1 MPIWLNARD
10 IAALLTMADAIA
22 AVEEAFRQL
31 ALGDVALPPRVGIGM
46 ARYGG
51 GGAAMPAYVGGEVNG
66 LGLKLVTLYA
76 DNPARYGLAAVQATL
91 VLLDPRNGQLQAVM
105 DAGALTT
112 LRTGAVG
119 GVAARYLARQRATC
133 ATVFGA
139 GVQGR
144 AQLEALCAVR
154 PIQRAW
160 IVDRVPAA
168 AHAFAA
174 TMSAQLGLPISPA
187 TDLRAAVADVILT
200 ATTAHEPLF
209 DGNWRQPRVHISGI
223 GSHAPAARE
232 LDTATVQRARV
243 VTDQTAA
250 CLAEAGDLIIP
261 LREGAITE
269 AHIAAQLGEVI
280 VGRKPS
286 RTAEDEITLFKS
298 VGLAIQDIAVAA
310 QVYRHALATG
320 RGQPLLNEWNPL

>member
-10 IAALLTMADAIA
+10 IAALLTMTDAIA

-51 GGAAMPAYVGGEVNG
+51 GGAAMPAYVGGEINS
-66 LGLKLVTLYA
+66 LGLKLVTLYP
-76 DNPARYGLAAVQATL
+76 DNPGRYSLAAVQATL
-91 VLLDPRNGQLQAVM
+91 VLLNPRTGQLLAVM
-105 DAGALTT
+105 DAGAGTA
-112 LRTGAVG
+112 LRTGAAG
-119 GVAARYLARQRATC
+119 GVASRYLARQGATR

-154 PIQRAW
+154 PIQQAW

-168 AHAFAA
+168 AEAFAA
-174 TMSAQLGLPISPA
+174 AMSAQLGLPIASA
-187 TDLRAAVADVILT
+187 TVLRAAVADADVILT

-209 DGNWRQPRVHISGI
+209 DGNWLQPGAHINGI

-232 LDTATVQRARV
+232 LDTVTVQRARV

-269 AHIAAQLGEVI
+269 AHIAAQLGEI
-280 VGRKPS
+280 IIGRNPG

-310 QVYRHALATG
+310 QVYRQALAAG
-320 RGQPLLNEWNPL
+320 RGQPLLNE

>member
-10 IAALLTMADAIA
+10 IAALLTMTDAIA

-51 GGAAMPAYVGGEVNG
+51 GGAAMPAYVGGEINS
-66 LGLKLVTLYA
+66 LGLKLVTLYP
-76 DNPARYGLAAVQATL
+76 DNPGRYSLAAVQATL
-91 VLLDPRNGQLQAVM
+91 VLLNPRTGQLLAVM
-105 DAGALTT
+105 DAGALTA
-112 LRTGAVG
+112 LRTGAAG
-119 GVAARYLARQRATC
+119 GVASRYLARQGATR

-154 PIQRAW
+154 PIQQAW

-168 AHAFAA
+168 AEAFAA
-174 TMSAQLGLPISPA
+174 AMSAQLGLPIASA
-187 TDLRAAVADVILT
+187 TDLRAAVADADVILT

-209 DGNWRQPRVHISGI
+209 DGNWLQPGAHINGI

-232 LDTATVQRARV
+232 LDTVTVQRARV

-269 AHIAAQLGEVI
+269 AHIAAQLGEI
-280 VGRKPS
+280 IIGRNPG

-310 QVYRHALATG
+310 QVYRQALAAG
-320 RGQPLLNEWNPL
+320 RGQPLLNE

>member
-1 MPIWLNARD
+1 M
-10 IAALLTMADAIA
+10 
-22 AVEEAFRQL
+22 
-31 ALGDVALPPRVGIGM
+31 
-46 ARYGG
+46 
-51 GGAAMPAYVGGEVNG
+51 
-66 LGLKLVTLYA
+66 
-76 DNPARYGLAAVQATL
+76 
-91 VLLDPRNGQLQAVM
+91 
-105 DAGALTT
+105 
-112 LRTGAVG
+112 
-119 GVAARYLARQRATC
+119 
-133 ATVFGA
+133 FGA

-154 PIQRAW
+154 PIQQAW

-168 AHAFAA
+168 AEAFAA
-174 TMSAQLGLPISPA
+174 AMSAQLGLPIASA
-187 TDLRAAVADVILT
+187 TDLRAAVADADVILT

-209 DGNWRQPRVHISGI
+209 DGNWLQPGAHINGI

-232 LDTATVQRARV
+232 LDTVTVQRARV

-269 AHIAAQLGEVI
+269 AHIAAQLGEI
-280 VGRKPS
+280 IIGRNPG

-310 QVYRHALATG
+310 QVYRQALAAG
-320 RGQPLLNEWNPL
+320 RGQPLLNE

>member
-10 IAALLTMADAIA
+10 IAALLTMTDAIA

-51 GGAAMPAYVGGEVNG
+51 GGAAMPAYVGGEINS
-66 LGLKLVTLYA
+66 LGLKLVTLYP
-76 DNPARYGLAAVQATL
+76 DNPGRYSLAAVQATL
-91 VLLDPRNGQLQAVM
+91 VLLNPRTGQLLAVM
-105 DAGALTT
+105 DAGALTA
-112 LRTGAVG
+112 LRTGAAG
-119 GVAARYLARQRATC
+119 GVASRYLARQGATR

-154 PIQRAW
+154 PIQQAW
-160 IVDRVPAA
+160 IVDPVPAA
-168 AHAFAA
+168 AEAFAA
-174 TMSAQLGLPISPA
+174 AMSAQLGLPIASA
-187 TDLRAAVADVILT
+187 TDLRAAVADADVILT

-209 DGNWRQPRVHISGI
+209 DGNWLQPGAHINGI

-232 LDTATVQRARV
+232 LDTVTVQRARV

-269 AHIAAQLGEVI
+269 AHIAAQLGEI
-280 VGRKPS
+280 IIGRNPG

-310 QVYRHALATG
+310 QVYRQALAAG
-320 RGQPLLNEWNPL
+320 RGQPLLNE

>member
-10 IAALLTMADAIA
+10 IEALLTMTDAIT

-31 ALGDVALPPRVGIGM
+31 ALGAVILPPRVGIGM
-46 ARYGG
+46 ARHGG
-51 GGAAMPAYVGGEVNG
+51 GGAAMPAYVGGEING
-66 LGLKLVTLYA
+66 LGLKLVTLYP

-91 VLLDPRNGQLQAVM
+91 VLLDPCNGQLLAVM
-105 DAGALTT
+105 DAGALTA
-112 LRTGAVG
+112 LRTGAAG
-119 GVAARYLARQRATC
+119 GVAARYLARQGATR

-174 TMSAQLGLPISPA
+174 EMSARLGLSVAPA
-187 TDLRAAVADVILT
+187 TDLAAAVTDADVILT

-209 DGNWRQPRVHISGI
+209 DGAWLQPGVHINGI

-232 LDTATVQRARV
+232 LDTATIQRARV

-261 LREGAITE
+261 LRAGAIAET
-269 AHIAAQLGEVI
+269 HIAAQLGEVI
-280 VGRKPS
+280 LGLKPG

-310 QVYRHALATG
+310 QVYRQALATG
-320 RGQPLLNEWNPL
+320 RGQPLLNE

>member
-10 IAALLTMADAIA
+10 IAALLTMTDAIA

-51 GGAAMPAYVGGEVNG
+51 GGAAMPAYVGGEINS
-66 LGLKLVTLYA
+66 LGLKLVTLYP
-76 DNPARYGLAAVQATL
+76 DNPGRYSLAAVQATL
-91 VLLDPRNGQLQAVM
+91 VLLNPRTGQLLAVM
-105 DAGALTT
+105 DAGALTA
-112 LRTGAVG
+112 LRTGAAG
-119 GVAARYLARQRATC
+119 GVATRYLARQGATR

-174 TMSAQLGLPISPA
+174 EMSAQLELPIAPA
-187 TDLRAAVADVILT
+187 TDLRAAVADADVILT

-209 DGNWRQPRVHISGI
+209 DGNWLQPGAHINGI

-232 LDTATVQRARV
+232 LDTVTVQRARV

-269 AHIAAQLGEVI
+269 AHIAAQLGEI
-280 VGRKPS
+280 IIGRNPG

-310 QVYRHALATG
+310 QVYRQALAAG
-320 RGQPLLNEWNPL
+320 RGQPLLNE

>member
-10 IAALLTMADAIA
+10 IAALLTMTDAIA

-51 GGAAMPAYVGGEVNG
+51 GGAAMPAYVGGEINS
-66 LGLKLVTLYA
+66 LGLKLVTLYP
-76 DNPARYGLAAVQATL
+76 DNPGRYSLAAVQATL
-91 VLLDPRNGQLQAVM
+91 VLLNPRTGQLLAVM
-105 DAGALTT
+105 DAGALTA
-112 LRTGAVG
+112 LRTGAAG
-119 GVAARYLARQRATC
+119 GVATRYLARQGATR

-174 TMSAQLGLPISPA
+174 EMSAQLELPIAPA
-187 TDLRAAVADVILT
+187 TDLRAAVADADVILT

-209 DGNWRQPRVHISGI
+209 DGNWLQPGVHINGI

-232 LDTATVQRARV
+232 LDTVTVQRARV
-243 VTDQTAA
+243 VTDQAAA

-261 LREGAITE
+261 LREGAIAE
-269 AHIAAQLGEVI
+269 AHIAAQLGDII
-280 VGRKPS
+280 VGLKPG
-286 RTAEDEITLFKS
+286 RTTEEEITLFKS

-310 QVYRHALATG
+310 QVYRQALATG
-320 RGQPLLNEWNPL
+320 RGQPLLNE